1 MKIKQGFILREVA
14 GNFIVVP
21 VGKAAIDFNGI
32 ITLNQTGAFLWE
44 KMNKEVT
51 VEELV
56 KHLLDEYNVE
66 KEVAINDITNFIKTL
81 QEANLV
87 E

>member
-81 QEANLV
+81 QEANLF